1 MTLDTGAGV
10 PVWPPGLRD
19 ETPLP
24 FAVWRVLHHV
34 NGGRPAIEV
43 ARLARV
49 TAPEVAEAVAQAAR
63 WAGRASQRGQPV
75 TEASARVVTACLTAV
90 LGPMGTF
97 LVEDTL
103 DDLGEGATL
112 GTLLSAVAAQLNEAQ
127 VQAFVRGLRERG
139 IA

>member
-1 MTLDTGAGV
+1 M
-10 PVWPPGLRD
+10 
-19 ETPLP
+19 
-24 FAVWRVLHHV
+24 
-34 NGGRPAIEV
+34 
-43 ARLARV
+43 
-49 TAPEVAEAVAQAAR
+49 AEAVAQAAR

>member
-1 MTLDTGAGV
+1 MTLETGTGA
-10 PVWPPGLRD
+10 PSWPPGLRD

-34 NGGRPAIEV
+34 DGVRPLGEV

-49 TAPEVAEAVAQAAR
+49 TPPEVAEAVAQAAR

-75 TEASARVVTACLTAV
+75 TEASARVVTACVTAV
-90 LGPMGTF
+90 LGPMGTL

-103 DDLGEGATL
+103 DDLGDGATL
-112 GTLLSAVAAQLNEAQ
+112 GALLSAVAAQLGEAQ

-139 IA
+139 LA